1 MEEFNKL
8 LNFIELN
15 IKDKIKEG
23 NYIQLLGLIQNIY
36 LIKKQEND
44 SDIEEESDIYG
55 SYWLTI
61 WNDIYSVYLFLI
73 PFITSK

>member
-1 MEEFNKL
+1 MEEFNRL

-23 NYIQLLGLIQNIY
+23 NYIQLLSLIQNIY
-36 LIKKQEND
+36 FKTKSIKEND

-55 SYWLTI
+55 SY
-61 WNDIYSVYLFLI
+61 
-73 PFITSK
+73 